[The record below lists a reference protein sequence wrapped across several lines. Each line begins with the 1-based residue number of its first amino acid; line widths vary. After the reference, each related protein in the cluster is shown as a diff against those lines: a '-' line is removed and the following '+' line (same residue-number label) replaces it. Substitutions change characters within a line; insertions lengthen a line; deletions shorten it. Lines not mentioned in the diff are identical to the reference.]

1 MFTSRAELLDKG
13 ETTVEHT
20 KNQRED
26 AEKVEKDKKN
36 DDHREG
42 GLFRGAFKPRLPIVT
57 PIVDLEDN
65 VVRCPNC
72 GWELEEDSCCA
83 QCGYSQDFDSAN
95 WTDGSGQWS
104 EGEENSEM
112 TDYDDDDAIE
122 DGFGEINGYNWPA
135 GTYNL
140 PPASGF
146 ARPETTGWRSN
157 PHTHTIEDSEGEDDE
172 EDDYSEDE
180 DMDSFIDDDEYEDGG
195 QREYESEPSTVV
207 GGADYS
213 TQDRISS
220 DASRYSHFGVEEAT
234 EEDREE
240 VEGEE
245 GEGEETDAS
254 DDEVDGLDY
263 EDDENDE
270 DDDEDPIRPPVTG
283 QRHHRMSRPTGT
295 LTRHASATSWAF
307 NRGQS
312 RSPHFGANREIPRD
326 QRSTGTGSSAYN
338 TIDISEDSED
348 EGPVAPT
355 RRRMPG
361 AFI

>member
-1 MFTSRAELLDKG
+1 MDKG

-26 AEKVEKDKKN
+26 AEKVERDKKN

-42 GLFRGAFKPRLPIVT
+42 GLFRGAFKPRLPVVA

-83 QCGYSQDFDSAN
+83 QCGYSQDLDSAN

-112 TDYDDDDAIE
+112 ADYDEDDDAIE
-122 DGFGEINGYNWPA
+122 DGFGEIDGYNWHA
-135 GTYNL
+135 GPYNL

-157 PHTHTIEDSEGEDDE
+157 PRTIEDSEDEDE

-180 DMDSFIDDDEYEDGG
+180 DMDSFIDDDEYADGE
-195 QREYESEPSTVV
+195 QREHESDPSTVV
-207 GGADYS
+207 GGPDYS
-213 TQDRISS
+213 TQDQISS
-220 DASRYSHFGVEEAT
+220 DVSRYSRFGMEEEAT
-234 EEDREE
+234 EENREE
-240 VEGEE
+240 VEEEE

-263 EDDENDE
+263 EDDEDV
-270 DDDEDPIRPPVTG
+270 DEDPIRPPVTG
-283 QRHHRMSRPTGT
+283 QRHHQMSRPTGA
-295 LTRHASATSWAF
+295 LMTRGSATSWAF

-312 RSPHFGANREIPRD
+312 RSPHFGANCEIPRD
-326 QRSTGTGSSAYN
+326 QLPTGTGSSAYN
-338 TIDISEDSED
+338 TIDISDDSDD

-361 AFI
+361 SFI

>member
-1 MFTSRAELLDKG
+1 MDKG
-13 ETTVEHT
+13 ETTAEHT

-26 AEKVEKDKKN
+26 AEKVERDKKN
-36 DDHREG
+36 DDHLEG
-42 GLFRGAFKPRLPIVT
+42 GLFRGAFKPRLPVVA

-83 QCGYSQDFDSAN
+83 QCGYSQDLDSAN

-112 TDYDDDDAIE
+112 ADYYEGDDAIE
-122 DGFGEINGYNWPA
+122 DRFGEIDSYNWPA
-135 GTYNL
+135 GPYNI
-140 PPASGF
+140 PPTSGF

-157 PHTHTIEDSEGEDDE
+157 SHTIEDSEGEEDE

-180 DMDSFIDDDEYEDGG
+180 DMDSFIDDDEYADGE
-195 QREYESEPSTVV
+195 QREYESDPSTVV
-207 GGADYS
+207 GGPDYS
-213 TQDRISS
+213 TQDQISS
-220 DASRYSHFGVEEAT
+220 DVSRYSRFGMEEEAR

-240 VEGEE
+240 VEEE

-263 EDDENDE
+263 EDDE

-283 QRHHRMSRPTGT
+283 QRHHRMSRPTGA
-295 LTRHASATSWAF
+295 LIGSATPWAF

-326 QRSTGTGSSAYN
+326 QLSTGTGSSAYN
-338 TIDISEDSED
+338 TIDISDDSDD

-361 AFI
+361 SFI

>member
-26 AEKVEKDKKN
+26 AEKVERDKKN
-36 DDHREG
+36 EDHREG
-42 GLFRGAFKPRLPIVT
+42 GLFRGAFKPRLPVVA

-83 QCGYSQDFDSAN
+83 QCGYSRDLDSAN

-122 DGFGEINGYNWPA
+122 DGFGEIDGYDWPA
-135 GTYNL
+135 GPYNL

-157 PHTHTIEDSEGEDDE
+157 PHTIEDSEGEEDE

-180 DMDSFIDDDEYEDGG
+180 DMDSFIDDDEYADGE
-195 QREYESEPSTVV
+195 QREYQSDPSTVV
-207 GGADYS
+207 GGPDYS

-220 DASRYSHFGVEEAT
+220 DAHFGMEDEAT

-240 VEGEE
+240 AEREE
-245 GEGEETDAS
+245 GEGEVEETDAS
-254 DDEVDGLDY
+254 DDEVHGLDY
-263 EDDENDE
+263 GDDENDEDDE
-270 DDDEDPIRPPVTG
+270 DDDEDPIRPAVTG
-283 QRHHRMSRPTGT
+283 QRHHRMPRPTGT
-295 LTRHASATSWAF
+295 LMMRASATPWAF

-312 RSPHFGANREIPRD
+312 RATRFGDNREIPRD
-326 QRSTGTGSSAYN
+326 QLSTGTGSSAYN
-338 TIDISEDSED
+338 TIDISDDSDD

-361 AFI
+361 SFI